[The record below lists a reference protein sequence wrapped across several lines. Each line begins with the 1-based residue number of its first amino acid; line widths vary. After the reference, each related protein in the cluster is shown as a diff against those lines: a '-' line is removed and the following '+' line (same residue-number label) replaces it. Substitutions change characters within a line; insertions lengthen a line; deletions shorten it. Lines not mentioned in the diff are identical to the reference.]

1 MLSWTPVLFW
11 IMEIKAY
18 AKINLTLEVL
28 GRRPDGYHEV
38 RTVLQ
43 TIDLADTLWITP
55 SRELEVCCDA
65 PGLGGE
71 DNLVWRAAEELRR
84 ATGCRK
90 GARVYLEKHI
100 PIGAGLG
107 GGSSDAAC
115 ALKALLQHWRLE
127 LDSESVR
134 SIAASVGSD
143 VPFFLHGGTALGEGR
158 GDEVVR
164 LSSLPETWM
173 VLFCPPSVSPNPAGK
188 TAHLYSMLT
197 PEHYTDGGYTQRF
210 VDSARHGDRWQ
221 EKLFN
226 VFEPLAAATFDG
238 YRDAGKRLLEAG
250 AGRVNLSGT
259 GPAFYSFTSDKEAA
273 HRLMDS
279 LQETGSKAYALR
291 TYDPGN

>member
-1 MLSWTPVLFW
+1 MLSWT
-11 IMEIKAY
+11 MEIKAY

-55 SRELEVCCDA
+55 SSALEVCCDV

-71 DNLVWRAAEELRR
+71 DNLVWRVAEELRR
-84 ATGCRK
+84 VTGCRK
-90 GARVYLEKHI
+90 GARIHLEKHI

-115 ALKALLQHWRLE
+115 TLKAVLQHWQLE
-127 LDSESVR
+127 LDPESVW
-134 SIAASVGSD
+134 SVAASIGSD
-143 VPFFLHGGTALGEGR
+143 VPFFLDGGTALAQGR
-158 GDEVVR
+158 GEDIVPIP
-164 LSSLPETWM
+164 SLAESWL
-173 VLFCPPSVSPNPAGK
+173 VLVCPPSTSPNPAGK

-210 VDSARHGDRWQ
+210 VDSARYGDRWQ

-226 VFEPLAAATFDG
+226 VFEPLAATAFDRYG
-238 YRDAGKRLLEAG
+238 EASRGLLKAG
-250 AGRVNLSGT
+250 AERVHLSGT
-259 GPAFYSFTSDKEAA
+259 GPAFYSFTSDKDAA
-273 HRLMDS
+273 YRLLDS
-279 LQETGSKAYALR
+279 LQGTEAKVYALR
-291 TYDPGN
+291 THDPGN